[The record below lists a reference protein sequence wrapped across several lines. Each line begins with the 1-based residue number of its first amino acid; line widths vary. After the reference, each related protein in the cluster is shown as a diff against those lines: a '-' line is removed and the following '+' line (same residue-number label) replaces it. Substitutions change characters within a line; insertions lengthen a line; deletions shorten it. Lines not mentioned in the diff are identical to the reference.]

1 MKKQLL
7 LLLTCIAFAPAI
19 DAMQKQQLGLA
30 YVDALSKNNTTKLF
44 DAVYN
49 NGQDVT
55 DANLQEIRDLIA
67 QGANPNKAQGSPYID
82 TPMVTAFIRLTQR
95 GLNPDQVA
103 KRLKVLKELLK
114 NGAPVNTQRYNLG
127 ILVSNMPGYPEKQE
141 LLNIVKE
148 YGLLK

>member
-7 LLLTCIAFAPAI
+7 VLIMCLAFTPII

-30 YVDALSKNNTTKLF
+30 YIDALSNKGTTKLL

-55 DANLQEIRDLIA
+55 DANLKEIRDLIA
-67 QGANPNKAQGSPYID
+67 QGANPNKEQGSPYID

-103 KRLKVLKELLK
+103 KRLQVLKELLK

-127 ILVSNMPGYPEKQE
+127 ILMSNMPGYPEKQE
-141 LLNIVKE
+141 ILNIVKG
-148 YGLLK
+148 YGL